1 MEELRF
7 FQTPAPHLKS
17 PVSVPKIMFMVVVA
31 LIPATVWGIGFFG
44 PKLTLPPLIICI
56 LSCLFFEWLDCK
68 IFKKPVT
75 IKDGSALVT
84 GLLLGL
90 SLPRVRLLDCYCWR
104 RNSYNLGKQCL
115 GIRSKYFN
123 PALVGRAV
131 LLISWP
137 KLMTSWYAKTPLL
150 FPALNKV

>member
-84 GLLLGL
+84 GL
-90 SLPRVRLLDCYCWR
+90 
-104 RNSYNLGKQCL
+104 
-115 GIRSKYFN
+115 
-123 PALVGRAV
+123 
-131 LLISWP
+131 
-137 KLMTSWYAKTPLL
+137 
-150 FPALNKV
+150 